1 MGWVRHCL
9 PIPTPFVLSLSKD
22 RKILTMSFWV
32 NILTCNDDSYYTGH
46 TDNLE
51 RRIAMHQTGKID
63 GYTGS
68 RLPIELAFSGHFT
81 TRREALEME
90 RRIKGWSRKKKEA
103 MMRGDWDEVSR
114 LAQNRSQSLV
124 SPQPP
129 GGSTG
134 SPRTV
139 KTSLA
144 RPALFDGSTS
154 SPRTVKVSLARPAL
168 FDGSTGSPRT
178 EKISSSP
185 QTEKKSSLPQTEKK
199 SSSPQTEKISSVRP
213 EPVEGQEKQEKCK

>member
-1 MGWVRHCL
+1 MGRVRLC
-9 PIPTPFVLSLSKD
+9 IPTPFVLSLSKD
-22 RKILTMSFWV
+22 RKILAMSFWV
-32 NILTCNDDSYYTGH
+32 YILKCNDDSYYTGH

-51 RRIAMHQTGKID
+51 LRVAMQQTGKID

-68 RLPIELAFSGHFT
+68 RLPITLLFSEQFT
-81 TRREALEME
+81 TRFDALEME
-90 RRIKGWSRKKKEA
+90 RRIKTWSRKKKEA

-124 SPQPP
+124 PPQPP

-139 KTSLA
+139 KISSA
-144 RPALFDGSTS
+144 RPE
-154 SPRTVKVSLARPAL
+154 P
-168 FDGSTGSPRT
+168 FDGSTGSPPT

-185 QTEKKSSLPQTEKK
+185 QMG
-199 SSSPQTEKISSVRP
+199 KISSVRP
-213 EPVEGQEKQEKCK
+213 ESVEGQEK